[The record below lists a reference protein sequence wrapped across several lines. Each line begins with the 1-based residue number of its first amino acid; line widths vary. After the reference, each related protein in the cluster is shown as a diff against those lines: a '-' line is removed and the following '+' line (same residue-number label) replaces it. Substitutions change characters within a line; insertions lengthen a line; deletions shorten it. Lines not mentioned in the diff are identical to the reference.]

1 MSKSGNSGVLASLAV
16 QPSPLPIYRRIFDE
30 LRNGILNGRFPPGT
44 RLPATRVLASEL
56 DVSRNT
62 ILHVFEE
69 LLSEGYLESR
79 VGDGTYVA
87 KTLPEDYLL
96 TQEEFVS
103 SSDFSESTD
112 HIALSTRGKLLAE
125 LAAAGAVMESKV
137 FSPDI
142 PAFDA
147 FPLDT
152 WGSLMAQSWR
162 ASQPNIMG
170 PAIGRGYKP
179 LRDEIT
185 QHLQA
190 ARGVRCSSDQVI
202 ITSGT
207 QQSLDLIARL
217 MMDHGDPVWIEDPG
231 YIPAR
236 NVWTA
241 AGARLVPVPVDSQ
254 GLNVSV
260 GRQREPNPR
269 FIFTSPSRQY
279 PLGMTLT
286 VQRRKELL
294 SFART
299 VGAWIVEDDYD
310 SEFRYSGYPIPAM
323 QSQDPSHVIYLGT
336 FSNSMLPTLRLG
348 YMIVPEALVQPFITA
363 KSVIDRHPPLLEQT
377 TLAKF
382 MAAGQFAAHVRKMRR
397 LYLERQTVLLHEL
410 SQHLSNFISVVP
422 AETGMH
428 LVARFNYDI
437 DDRAF
442 CEAAKDAGITLRPLS
457 IYYLTEPRQ
466 HGLILGFAAFPRS
479 GIVNGVRRLASFTRR
494 FCAQRG
500 IDIDSRDPNTV
511 TPLA

>member
-1 MSKSGNSGVLASLAV
+1 MSKSGNSGVLASLTV
-16 QPSPLPIYRRIFDE
+16 QPSALPIYRRIFDE
-30 LRNGILNGRFPPGT
+30 LRNGILDGRFPPGT

-69 LLSEGYLESR
+69 LLAEGYLESR

-96 TQEEFVS
+96 TQDDTFATS
-103 SSDFSESTD
+103 SFPDAPD
-112 HIALSTRGKLLAE
+112 HMALSGRGKLLAE
-125 LAAAGAVMESKV
+125 LAASGASMESRA

-147 FPLDT
+147 FPLDA
-152 WGSLMAQSWR
+152 WGHLMSQSWR
-162 ASQPNIMG
+162 ANQPNILG
-170 PAIGRGYKP
+170 PAIAQGYKP

-190 ARGVRCSSDQVI
+190 ARGVRCSPDQVI
-202 ITSGT
+202 VTSGT

-241 AGARLVPVPVDSQ
+241 AGARLVPVPVDAE
-254 GLNVSV
+254 GLNVCV
-260 GRQREPNPR
+260 GKQLEPRPR

-279 PLGMTLT
+279 PLGMTLSI
-286 VQRRKELL
+286 QRRKELL
-294 SFART
+294 SFARE

-310 SEFRYSGYPIPAM
+310 SEFRYSGYPVPAM
-323 QSQDPSHVIYLGT
+323 QSYDPSHVIYLGT

-377 TLAKF
+377 TLSKF

-397 LYLERQTVLLHEL
+397 LYLERQTVLLDEL
-410 SQHLSNFISVVP
+410 SQHLAGFISVTP
-422 AETGMH
+422 ADTGMH
-428 LVARFNYDI
+428 LVGRFNQDI
-437 DDRAF
+437 DDRSF
-442 CEAAKDAGITLRPLS
+442 CEAAKEAGISLRPLS

-466 HGLILGFAAFPRS
+466 HGLILGFAAFPRAT
-479 GIVNGVRRLASFTRR
+479 IVNGARRLASFARR
-494 FCAQRG
+494 FCARSEAG
-500 IDIDSRDPNTV
+500 PDRRDTV
-511 TPLA
+511 RPSA

>member
-1 MSKSGNSGVLASLAV
+1 MDVSRRGLAFRLLAS
-16 QPSPLPIYRRIFDE
+16 
-30 LRNGILNGRFPPGT
+30 
-44 RLPATRVLASEL
+44 LASEL

-87 KTLPEDYLL
+87 KSLPEDYLL
-96 TQEEFVS
+96 TRGELPTS
-103 SSDFSESTD
+103 IRLPDRTD
-112 HIALSTRGKLLAE
+112 HIALSARGKLLAE
-125 LAAAGAVMESKV
+125 LALSGVPMESKA

-147 FPLDT
+147 FPLDA

-162 ASQPNIMG
+162 ESQPNILG
-170 PAIGRGYKP
+170 SAIARGHKP

-185 QHLQA
+185 QHLHA
-190 ARGVRCSSDQVI
+190 ARGVRCSADQVI
-202 ITSGT
+202 VTSGT

-217 MMDHGDPVWIEDPG
+217 MADHGDPVWIEDPG

-254 GLNVSV
+254 GLNVEV
-260 GRQREPNPR
+260 GKQREARPR

-279 PLGMTLT
+279 PLGMTLS
-286 VQRRKELL
+286 VQRRKELM
-294 SFART
+294 SFARA
-299 VGAWIVEDDYD
+299 VGAWIIEDDYD

-348 YMIVPEALVQPFITA
+348 YMIVPEALVHPFITA

-377 TLAKF
+377 TLSKF
-382 MAAGQFAAHVRKMRR
+382 MAAGQFSAHVRKMRR
-397 LYLERQTVLLHEL
+397 LYLERQTVLLHGL
-410 SQHLSNFISVVP
+410 SQHLSELMSVAP

-428 LVARFNYDI
+428 LVGTFKHDI
-437 DDRAF
+437 DDRTF
-442 CEAAKDAGITLRPLS
+442 CEAAKDSGITLRPLS

-479 GIVNGVRRLASFTRR
+479 SIVDGVRRLASFARR

-500 IDIDSRDPNTV
+500 IDIEPRKVDSV